1 MKSLSPWRRRYMSNC
16 EGLLFPKIQTKKK
29 RIRHPKSILHNK
41 ESRTCFLCMKLHDD
55 YSIYPI
61 LHEHHIFEGTG
72 NRQKSEEYGLKVY
85 LCPRHHM
92 YSEEA
97 VHGNSD
103 ITEYLHRLGQQAFE
117 DQHGIRE
124 DFRKIFGKSYI

>member
-1 MKSLSPWRRRYMSNC
+1 MSNC